1 MEIRR
6 NIVIR
11 AQATAINHP
20 VQLTTM
26 VRKREATIADVVE
39 KWSEKRE
46 EVVSKTKRISGRWVS
61 SSIRNLFKSSKYIK
75 IYVLWCMFTF
85 LFHKKSPFQSLLA
98 WFRTQYELC
107 SSWQRGERQ
116 ICERSAFPCWHK
128 RPPLPPPPLCRKI
141 HLVQGRAPWEGCG
154 GGRQSAAQGLR
165 RCHRTAA
172 HLSIIIVGVF
182 A

>member
-26 VRKREATIADVVE
+26 VRNREATIADIVE

-61 SSIRNLFKSSKYIK
+61 SSIRNLFKSSEYIK
-75 IYVLWCMFTF
+75 IYAL
-85 LFHKKSPFQSLLA
+85 
-98 WFRTQYELC
+98 
-107 SSWQRGERQ
+107 
-116 ICERSAFPCWHK
+116 
-128 RPPLPPPPLCRKI
+128 
-141 HLVQGRAPWEGCG
+141 
-154 GGRQSAAQGLR
+154 
-165 RCHRTAA
+165 
-172 HLSIIIVGVF
+172 
-182 A
+182 

>member
-39 KWSEKRE
+39 KWSAGKKE
-46 EVVSKTKRISGRWVS
+46 EVISNTKRMNGRWVS

-75 IYVLWCMFTF
+75 IYVLRCMFTF
-85 LFHKKSPFQSLLA
+85 LFHKKSPFQPLLA
-98 WFRTQYELC
+98 WFQKQYEPC
-107 SSWQRGERQ
+107 SSWQRAERQ
-116 ICERSAFPCWHK
+116 RLEQSAFPCLHK
-128 RPPLPPPPLCRKI
+128 QPPLPPPPLCRKI
-141 HLVQGRAPWEGCG
+141 LPVQGRAP
-154 GGRQSAAQGLR
+154 
-165 RCHRTAA
+165 
-172 HLSIIIVGVF
+172 
-182 A
+182 

>member
-6 NIVIR
+6 KIVIR

-61 SSIRNLFKSSKYIK
+61 SSIRNLFNSSKYIK
-75 IYVLWCMFTF
+75 IYVL
-85 LFHKKSPFQSLLA
+85 
-98 WFRTQYELC
+98 
-107 SSWQRGERQ
+107 
-116 ICERSAFPCWHK
+116 
-128 RPPLPPPPLCRKI
+128 
-141 HLVQGRAPWEGCG
+141 
-154 GGRQSAAQGLR
+154 
-165 RCHRTAA
+165 
-172 HLSIIIVGVF
+172 
-182 A
+182 

>member
-61 SSIRNLFKSSKYIK
+61 SSIRNLFKAVNI
-75 IYVLWCMFTF
+75 
-85 LFHKKSPFQSLLA
+85 
-98 WFRTQYELC
+98 
-107 SSWQRGERQ
+107 
-116 ICERSAFPCWHK
+116 
-128 RPPLPPPPLCRKI
+128 
-141 HLVQGRAPWEGCG
+141 
-154 GGRQSAAQGLR
+154 
-165 RCHRTAA
+165 
-172 HLSIIIVGVF
+172 
-182 A
+182 